1 MNLVQLSITVPWVSM
16 FMGELW
22 SANTVSDVITLD
34 PRFQVWNTEKETKYL
49 PPPPLPCKWPTS
61 ESNMGGKSRSDNR
74 TQTGGYTNSL
84 RAIFHR
90 LSSTHSSRRS
100 PQNHLPVLDELQ
112 NIKLTTLLSP
122 ICHVSIDMMSV
133 FFYNGRFFF
142 SPLLECREETHLLN
156 MVEKICKILD
166 DLLW

>member
-1 MNLVQLSITVPWVSM
+1 MTSS
-16 FMGELW
+16 LW
-22 SANTVSDVITLD
+22 IPDSKSEIQNKKQNIS
-34 PRFQVWNTEKETKYL
+34 L
-49 PPPPLPCKWPTS
+49 PHNYPVNGPLPKATWVANPRSKHC
-61 ESNMGGKSRSDNR
+61 SDNR

-84 RAIFHR
+84 TAIFHR

-142 SPLLECREETHLLN
+142 SPFLECREDTHLLN

-166 DLLW
+166 GLL